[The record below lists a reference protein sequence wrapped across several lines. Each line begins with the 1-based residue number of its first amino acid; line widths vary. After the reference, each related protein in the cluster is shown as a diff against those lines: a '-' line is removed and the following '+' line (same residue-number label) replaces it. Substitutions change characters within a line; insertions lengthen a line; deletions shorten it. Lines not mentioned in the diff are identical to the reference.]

1 LVERTQIIA
10 VSGPGFRGRTG
21 RCIVSRLVSVH
32 KECHAETFRVYV
44 RVGRFAAEQR
54 DGGPNSA
61 VSPRPRSTGSGVR
74 CRPVFS
80 RECGEGAGD
89 HGAGWERQLI
99 EERCPDRTRLL
110 LVAADTQAPNPQKC
124 RRRTAGAFWWGQ
136 DKALNAQLTGTGMS
150 TTVKT
155 GLIAAAVGG
164 VIGGVALVNGGDD
177 GTKPPPGPGPND
189 PPNTGPNAT
198 SFNGTYT
205 GNLTATTN
213 TCDFA
218 GAASIRGVLAVD
230 AAGRGT
236 WQKTHVNANVTFNFN
251 VVLTVSSST
260 AASFQAATTLQVG
273 TRIFNVSDAAA
284 IAGNVMT
291 ITQMLTNTSGQA
303 CTVRYTGQLT
313 KS

>member
-1 LVERTQIIA
+1 MQKRSAFTSVLAALLLSSGTAAQTQQ
-10 VSGPGFRGRTG
+10 
-21 RCIVSRLVSVH
+21 SVP
-32 KECHAETFRVYV
+32 V
-44 RVGRFAAEQR
+44 RVQPAAALDVVLFSAANAGKVLATTAPDGRGSFDIAEVANL
-54 DGGPNSA
+54 GKLA
-61 VSPRPRSTGSGVR
+61 V
-74 CRPVFS
+74 
-80 RECGEGAGD
+80 
-89 HGAGWERQLI
+89 I

-110 LVAADTQAPNPQKC
+110 LVAADTQAPNAQKC
-124 RRRTAGAFWWGQ
+124 RRRTVGAFWWGQ
-136 DKALNAQLTGTGMS
+136 DKALNAQLTGAGMS

-155 GLIAAAVGG
+155 GLIAAGAGG
-164 VIGGVALVNGGDD
+164 VVGGVALVTGGDD
-177 GTKPPPGPGPND
+177 GTKPPPGPGPGPND

-230 AAGRGT
+230 SAGRGT